1 MLRIALVGIIVVQII
16 VATQSQ
22 GLIRSLAELGAFI
35 FTLALVLKLKPS
47 LTSKPLFKAK
57 QD

>member
-35 FTLALVLKLKPS
+35 FTLVLVLNLKPS
-47 LTSKPLFKAK
+47 SKSKPLSKAN